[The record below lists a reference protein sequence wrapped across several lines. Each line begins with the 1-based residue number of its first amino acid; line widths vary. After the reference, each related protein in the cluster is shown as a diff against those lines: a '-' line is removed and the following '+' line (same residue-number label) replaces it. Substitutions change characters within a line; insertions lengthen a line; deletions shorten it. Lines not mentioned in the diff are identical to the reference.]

1 MLRYYRVSS
10 GIQNLDPSLLGQINI
25 RWNPTLSVR
34 RLGKPQIF
42 FRDWAIFVPIPKFG
56 LFFVIRS
63 LVRVHCE
70 ASHAPPPSKIS
81 ESGSNCSTS
90 DANAGQPHWQKRSAF
105 DLGMLWVISSS
116 QSVEYVLRIR
126 STSFRISRSVSTRN
140 LFAFPKNFS

>member
-81 ESGSNCSTS
+81 ESGSNCS
-90 DANAGQPHWQKRSAF
+90 AERCQR
-105 DLGMLWVISSS
+105 
-116 QSVEYVLRIR
+116 R
-126 STSFRISRSVSTRN
+126 STAFAKAIRVRPGYALGYFIFSKCGICFENPINFFPNLPKRIHKELIRLS
-140 LFAFPKNFS
+140 